1 MGILN
6 SCVAGK
12 ARYYLATGLW
22 TKNQAEIKLERRF
35 RNKLSETGFHYR
47 AAALER
53 LYLLATTPA
62 TDPLPKRIWEAAWEL
77 DQRHGIQTLVSR
89 TRAVVESYHSIS
101 MTAESGLLSM
111 HTKDGSVI
119 LASAEN
125 RRKLVN
131 KTQTEASITRLRAKA
146 IHSVY

>member
-1 MGILN
+1 MNDNSLQPPGCGIPASVSRVVDQVN
-6 SCVAGK
+6 VD
-12 ARYYLATGLW
+12 LATGLW

-47 AAALER
+47 AAALEKTV
-53 LYLLATTPA
+53 LATTPA

-89 TRAVVESYHSIS
+89 TRAVVISYHSIS

-119 LASAEN
+119 L
-125 RRKLVN
+125 
-131 KTQTEASITRLRAKA
+131 
-146 IHSVY
+146 